1 MKKTLSTW
9 EIADA
14 LKQDD
19 NAGWSYEGA
28 KAMAEYL
35 EQYEEDAGE
44 EMELDVVAIRC
55 EFTEY
60 ATATEAAEEYQDN
73 DYDDDM
79 DDDEK
84 EAAALEF
91 LRDRTTVI
99 EFDGGVI
106 IQDF

>member
-1 MKKTLSTW
+1 MKKTLDTW
-9 EIADA
+9 QVADA
-14 LKQDD
+14 LKQDECAD
-19 NAGWSYEGA
+19 WSYEGA
-28 KAMAEYL
+28 KALAEYL
-35 EQYEEDAGE
+35 DQYEEDMGE

-55 EFTEY
+55 EFSEY
-60 ATATEAAEEYQDN
+60 ASAMEAAEDYADH

-106 IQDF
+106 IQDY